1 MSYLTHNKLF
11 SVDEFKKRLSEAKTF
26 KQKDN
31 FSKTTYI
38 TPGNEK
44 KVKIK
49 TFTINDNRN
58 LLFRALKNKKVVDSV
73 YDNTDHGAF
82 EGELTKYMKKK
93 AFEGLTKKMPE
104 TKNTTYKRYHHCSG
118 YLQKYITKNS
128 INKTKN

>member
-1 MSYLTHNKLF
+1 MSYQSHNKLF
-11 SVDEFKKRLSEAKTF
+11 SVDEFLKRLSEAKTF

-38 TPGNEK
+38 TPRNEK

-58 LLFRALKNKKVVDSV
+58 LLLHSLKNKKVVDSV
-73 YDNTDHGAF
+73 YDNTDHSAF

-93 AFEGLTKKMPE
+93 AFEGLAKKISV
-104 TKNTTYKRYHHCSG
+104 TKNTAYKRYHHCSG

-128 INKTKN
+128 INRSKS